1 MNWEKSDRL
10 HLFSVMLLFVKLL
23 LQIYYPN
30 EKSVFLD
37 ITGFF
42 IYKIGIKESK
52 NKY

>member
-23 LQIYYPN
+23 LQIDYPN

-37 ITGFF
+37 ITGLGGGE
-42 IYKIGIKESK
+42 IWIKE
-52 NKY
+52 